1 MIVIVTSCGSEGEA
15 ERIAEALVAERLAA
29 CVQILPVRSVYR
41 WQGGVERTEEWQL
54 QVKTRAALADEVEAR
69 IKALHGYEL
78 PEIVALSVAAGS
90 SDYIG
95 WVRAETRGPL

>member
-15 ERIAEALVAERLAA
+15 ERIAEALVVERLAA

>member
-15 ERIAEALVAERLAA
+15 ERIAEALVVERLAA

-78 PEIVALSVAAGS
+78 PEIVALSVAAGA